1 MKAKAYAK
9 LNLYLD
15 IVRVR
20 EDGYHE
26 LDMIMQEVQLADLL
40 TISPAAELTVDCP
53 SVPMEKN
60 LAYRAAQAFFA
71 ATKIAGGARIAIE
84 KHIPSQAGM
93 GGGSSDAACVLK
105 SLNALYGEPLTME
118 ELMALALP
126 LGADVPFALL
136 GGTARARGIGE
147 QLTPLKNRLAAH
159 YLIVKPPV
167 GVPTGQAFHL
177 ADTRPKEQLRGN
189 ISLCQKALLENDF
202 ARFAEHTFNALTAP
216 AIALCP
222 EIRETLA
229 KISAC
234 NGCESVFMTGSGSAC
249 VGLFSERAA
258 AESACA
264 ALQSQL
270 TGYFFAVTE
279 NV

>member
-53 SVPMEKN
+53 GVPMEKN
-60 LAYRAAQAFFA
+60 LAYRAAQEFFA
-71 ATKIAGGARIAIE
+71 ATKIAGGARIVIE

-177 ADTRPKEQLRGN
+177 ADTQPKEQPGD
-189 ISLCQKALLENDF
+189 IALCEKALLENDF

-222 EIRETLA
+222 EIRETLE

-234 NGCESVFMTGSGSAC
+234 DGCASAFMTGSGSAC
-249 VGLFSERAA
+249 VGLFSARAA
-258 AESACA
+258 AESARA

-270 TGYFFAVTE
+270 AGYFFAVTE